1 MNPSAMLTR
10 LFRQRRDWLPMLLAL
25 LACFALMWPLQLF
38 TPMHSDDY
46 AYTHKGI
53 TWAATWKHYTSW
65 SGRLVADFL
74 SSAVLILR
82 NHAFSATFNTLAF
95 VALMFVLWWLPRFD
109 SSRPM
114 PSSSVSGS
122 TYSTP
127 SRPWRAVQTFAL
139 LFMLYWLG
147 NPALGEI
154 NFWIVG
160 SANYV
165 WTNVLHMLFLG
176 LFLREALEAPEPTT
190 TQQLNSR
197 WPARSTLTL
206 LLAPIAGCTNENTS
220 ISTLMLMGLICLH
233 VLIVRNEWHWRTFNW
248 KLPAYGLA
256 FTLGTAALIFAPGN
270 AVRKQ
275 IFIKWNKLGWEDR
288 ALVHFTERAPLALHH
303 LGLVLLTALVL
314 LFVVQK
320 ARAQEPNKQNAL
332 AWLFMLAAVF
342 SLAIMVASP
351 ILPQRSLAGTLMYLL
366 LAISCVLVWWEKNG
380 SEHEGGITRRVQS
393 ALNAFTAALA
403 LVFALSY
410 GLMQRAYHQIAQQ
423 NEVRQQIIHEGMARR
438 DALIYIPTF
447 HWLPLL
453 RGEAEHFTEFFND
466 EMVSWVE
473 GTHSYIQQFEVTGP
487 YSTEAEAR
495 AMLSPE
501 QLSMQKTRQE
511 AAQAVVKRPR

>member
-1 MNPSAMLTR
+1 MNPFAVLAR
-10 LFRQRRDWLPMLLAL
+10 LFDERKGWLLMLLAL

-53 TWAATWKHYTSW
+53 SWAATWKHYTSW

-74 SSAVLILR
+74 SSGVLILR

-95 VALMFVLWWLPRFD
+95 VALMFVIWWLPRFD
-109 SSRPM
+109 A
-114 PSSSVSGS
+114 
-122 TYSTP
+122 STP
-127 SRPWRAVQTFAL
+127 TSNASTKPWRAVQTFAL

-154 NFWIVG
+154 NFWLVG

-176 LFLREALEAPEPTT
+176 LFLREALEAPKRTT
-190 TQQLNSR
+190 IQQFTSR
-197 WPARSTLTL
+197 WPVRSVLTL

-220 ISTLMLMGLICLH
+220 LSTLMLMGLICLY
-233 VLIVRNEWHWRTFNW
+233 VLIVRNGWRWRTFNW
-248 KLPAYGLA
+248 KLPAYGLG
-256 FTLGTAALIFAPGN
+256 FVLGTAALIFAPGN

-288 ALVHFTERAPLALHH
+288 ALLHFTERAPLALHH

-320 ARAQEPNKQNAL
+320 ARTQEPNKQNAL

-351 ILPQRSLAGTLMYLL
+351 ILPQRSLAGTLVYLL

-380 SEHEGGITRRVQS
+380 SQDTGAIARRAQS
-393 ALNAFTAALA
+393 ALNAFTVVLA

-410 GLMQRAYHQIAQQ
+410 GLMQRAYHQVAQQ

-438 DALIYIPTF
+438 TALIYIPTF

-501 QLSMQKTRQE
+501 QQALQQARQE